1 MKVDVEF
8 VRAAL
13 RDRAHHPASLKGDE
27 RFAAVAA
34 ILRQQDDRHDT
45 EVLLIRRAEQAGD
58 PWSGHMAFP
67 GGRQDPSDRDLLH
80 TAVRETEEEVGLV
93 LGANDSLG
101 RLDDLHALARG
112 RRVGLVIAPHVFAL
126 QGDPALSLNPAE
138 VRESVWAPL
147 APLMSGARDTTFSYE
162 YEGSRFSLPAYDVN
176 GHIVWGLTHR
186 MLGVLFEA
194 LDGKRRALPPASTP

>member
-13 RDRAHHPASLKGDE
+13 RNRVHRPATLQGDE

-34 ILRQQDDRHDT
+34 IVRQRDDA
-45 EVLLIRRAEQAGD
+45 EVLLIRRAEQAND

-67 GGRQDPSDRDLLH
+67 GGRKDPSDRDLLH
-80 TAVRETEEEVGLV
+80 TAVRETHEEVGLV

-101 RLDDLHALARG
+101 RLDDLHAIAKG

-126 QGDPALSLNPAE
+126 EGDPTLVPNPAE
-138 VRESVWAPL
+138 VREYVWAPL
-147 APLMSGARDTTFSYE
+147 EPLMSGAHDTPFTYE
-162 YEGSRFSLPAYDVN
+162 YGGPKFSLPAYDV
-176 GHIVWGLTHR
+176 GGRVVWGLTHR

-194 LDGKRRALPPASTP
+194 LDGKRRAFPEVSP

>member
-8 VRAAL
+8 VREAL
-13 RDRAHHPASLKGDE
+13 RDRAHHPATLKGDE

-34 ILRQQDDRHDT
+34 VLRQQEDA
-45 EVLLIRRAEQAGD
+45 EVLLIRRAEQPGD

-67 GGRQDPSDRDLLH
+67 GGRHDPSDRDLLH

-93 LGANDSLG
+93 LGSNDSLG
-101 RLDDLHALARG
+101 RLDDLHAIARG

-126 QGDPALSLNPAE
+126 QGDPVLSLNPAE
-138 VRESVWAPL
+138 VREYVWAPL
-147 APLMSGARDTTFSYE
+147 EPLMSGARDTTFSYE
-162 YEGSRFSLPAYDVN
+162 YEGSRFSLPAYDVS

-194 LDGKRRALPPASTP
+194 LDGKSRALPPVHTP